1 MRRLLMMGAMAAL
14 TLSAQGALAESRP
27 EGQPPACRQQD
38 RKCPAPPPQG
48 KQAGP
53 GRHDRRD
60 APPMPR
66 DGDARRDEAR
76 PAPGQPR
83 PETRREARNEIRR
96 DAPPAPH
103 VGEDARTG
111 RPWTPPRDSRMAK
124 APRGQE
130 YRVIA
135 GHLVLVDKKS
145 HRIVSVVA
153 PVRAR

>member
-14 TLSAQGALAESRP
+14 VLSAQGALAESRP

-38 RKCPAPPPQG
+38 RKCPAPPPQD
-48 KQAGP
+48 KQAKP
-53 GRHDRRD
+53 EHRREV
-60 APPMPR
+60 R
-66 DGDARRDEAR
+66 N
-76 PAPGQPR
+76 
-83 PETRREARNEIRR
+83 ETRR
-96 DAPPAPH
+96 DGPPAPH
-103 VGEDARTG
+103 VGEDARAG

-135 GHLVLVDKKS
+135 DHLVLVDKKS